1 LEQLARTE
9 GMEFEYTQD
18 ADQGQTMAVMSSP
31 VMRHS
36 SPVTFGGRK
45 RKHGTNSESR

>member
-1 LEQLARTE
+1 
-9 GMEFEYTQD
+9 MEIDYMQD
-18 ADQGQTMAVMSSP
+18 GDQGQTMLTMSSP